1 MNKQDFYF
9 TIDYAVIC
17 NNRLTMTARV
27 LYCYISN
34 YWKQGLN
41 VFASNKH
48 FAEALG
54 VSKATI
60 SRALVE
66 LKEARLIG
74 ARYSRDENNVETR
87 VIIKPKKVN
96 DSELMQMFKRV
107 IEQKKEHNKEV

>member
-1 MNKQDFYF
+1 MSKQDFYF
-9 TIDYAVIC
+9 TIDNAVIC

-66 LKEARLIG
+66 LKEARLIA
-74 ARYSRDENNVETR
+74 ARYSKTENNIETR
-87 VIIKPKKVN
+87 VIIKPKKMD

-107 IEQKKEHNKEV
+107 IGLKKEHTKEV

>member
-1 MNKQDFYF
+1 MSKNDFYF
-9 TIDYAVIC
+9 SIDNAVIC

-48 FAEALG
+48 FSEALG

-66 LKEARLIG
+66 LKEARLIV
-74 ARYSRDENNVETR
+74 ARYSKTENNIETR
-87 VIIKPKKVN
+87 VIIKPKKMD

-107 IEQKKEHNKEV
+107 IELKKEHSKEV

>member
-9 TIDYAVIC
+9 TIDNAVIC
-17 NNRLTMTARV
+17 NNRITMTARV

-66 LKEARLIG
+66 LKAAKLIA
-74 ARYSRDENNVETR
+74 ARYSKTENNIETR
-87 VIIKPKKVN
+87 VIIKPKN
-96 DSELMQMFKRV
+96 MDDSELLQMFKRV
-107 IEQKKEHNKEV
+107 IGLTKEHTKEV